1 MDKES
6 LEFKKQWAES
16 RIKRINEEV
25 ERFKL
30 QRKKLDEVIE
40 SDEKEI
46 LQIQESLEKNLEEYL
61 SDKPYEAIE
70 HFIKERGYTY
80 SVESVIDGYR
90 EYKSNHYISYTM
102 EDCVKNLKKPLKL
115 IFENK
120 TREFLNGN

>member
-1 MDKES
+1 MNKES
-6 LEFKKQWAES
+6 LELKKQWAKS

-40 SDEKEI
+40 GDEKEI
-46 LQIQESLEKNLEEYL
+46 SQIQESLKKSLEEYL

-80 SVESVIDGYR
+80 SVEDVIDGYKQ
-90 EYKSNHYISYTM
+90 YKSRKYISYTM
-102 EDCVKNLKKPLKL
+102 SNCVENLKKPLKL
-115 IFENK
+115 IFDNK
-120 TREFLNGN
+120 VEEQNI